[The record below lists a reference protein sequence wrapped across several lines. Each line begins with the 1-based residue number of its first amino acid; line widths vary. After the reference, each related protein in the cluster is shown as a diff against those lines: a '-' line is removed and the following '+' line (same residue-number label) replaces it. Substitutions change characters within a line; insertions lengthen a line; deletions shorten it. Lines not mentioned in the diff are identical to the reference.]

1 MATMPKS
8 LKRNLRK
15 IGGSLATTIPHE
27 IAYILKLELGDQI
40 EFYKNNGDVCIRKAK
55 R

>member
-1 MATMPKS
+1 MPKI

-15 IGGSLATTIPHE
+15 IGGSLATTIPVE
-27 IAYILKLELGDQI
+27 ITYLLKLELGDSV

-55 R
+55 K